1 MLFTAVVLVP
11 PPVLIPASSTRAD
24 GARFVART
32 QHNINAG
39 HPLDPDPRPN
49 TLPRQERTKPV
60 TRHRPR
66 PSTKPLAAS
75 HLLFCP
81 ALLLTLITL
90 ALPACT
96 TPLYAPPDW
105 TYTHDGITRGD
116 PQRKQ
121 LALIFTGGDKGE
133 GTPTILDTLAKKKV
147 KASFFVTGDYV
158 AQPGYDTYLQ
168 RIVHEGH
175 YLGPHSHAHPL
186 YAPWDN
192 RDESLVT
199 EQQFK
204 DDLQQN
210 IDELRAFGTLPVG
223 KPVYFI
229 PPYEWYNAQHA
240 KWADE
245 MGCVL
250 FNYTPGSG
258 SHRDWAPKG
267 HSAFRPST
275 QVLADILG
283 WETTSRQGLN
293 GHLLL
298 LHLGGEREDKFYHL
312 LGELIDEL
320 RKRGYNFKRV
330 DELLWRP

>member
-1 MLFTAVVLVP
+1 MHTL
-11 PPVLIPASSTRAD
+11 
-24 GARFVART
+24 ART
-32 QHNINAG
+32 AWVLLCLTCI
-39 HPLDPDPRPN
+39 
-49 TLPRQERTKPV
+49 TLPGCME
-60 TRHRPR
+60 
-66 PSTKPLAAS
+66 
-75 HLLFCP
+75 
-81 ALLLTLITL
+81 
-90 ALPACT
+90 
-96 TPLYAPPDW
+96 PLYAPPDW

-116 PQRKQ
+116 PSRKE

-133 GTPTILDTLAKKKV
+133 GTPVILNTLAKKKI

-158 AQPGYDTYLQ
+158 AQPGYDAYLT
-168 RIVHEGH
+168 RIIQNGH
-175 YLGPHSHAHPL
+175 YLGPHSHAHLL
-186 YAPWDN
+186 YAPWTN

-210 IDELRAFGTLPVG
+210 IDELRAFGAMPEG
-223 KPVYFI
+223 KPIYFI

-258 SHRDWAPKG
+258 SHRDWAPEG

-275 QVLADILG
+275 QILADIL
-283 WETTSRQGLN
+283 ECEATSRHGLS

-298 LHLGGEREDKFYHL
+298 LHLGGEREDKFYNL
-312 LGELIDEL
+312 LGQLIDEL
-320 RKRGYNFKRV
+320 RKRGYKFVRV
-330 DELLWRP
+330 DELLSRP